1 MKILIKNGHVID
13 PLTGR
18 DGCFDVL
25 VEKGRIQKVAERL
38 EDTAERVIDAAGCY
52 VMPGFIDL
60 HVHLRD
66 PGLEYK
72 ETLKTGGEAAARGGV
87 TTICA
92 MPNTKPVVDDGE
104 KVAEVHKRAKAEC
117 PVNVIQIGAVTRG
130 QEGVE
135 LSDIEGMA
143 RAGCHAVSEDGEVC
157 YECIALPEGYAYSE
171 REGDLGVC
179 PLRGQKSDDV
189 RCGEC
194 WKTGGKTAFAGY
206 FKCGGR
212 YGYCKRFGTC

>member
-87 TTICA
+87 TTI
-92 MPNTKPVVDDGE
+92 
-104 KVAEVHKRAKAEC
+104 
-117 PVNVIQIGAVTRG
+117 
-130 QEGVE
+130 
-135 LSDIEGMA
+135 
-143 RAGCHAVSEDGEVC
+143 
-157 YECIALPEGYAYSE
+157 
-171 REGDLGVC
+171 
-179 PLRGQKSDDV
+179 
-189 RCGEC
+189 
-194 WKTGGKTAFAGY
+194 
-206 FKCGGR
+206 
-212 YGYCKRFGTC
+212 